1 MLDAQR
7 EIADPTAVDE
17 PSYPKDYVE
26 RMRCQALAW
35 RLADAW
41 RDYNATY
48 VRGCM
53 VPPVIQVCLMGQR
66 LGAWYPETREL
77 RISYAHVTC
86 DSWHAVLATLRH
98 EMAHQFTDEVLR
110 AHGETAHG
118 SAFRQACEVLRADPA
133 ARVRVSQGP
142 RPPVDGADAEPA
154 ESEGTERLMRRVA
167 KLLALGNS
175 PNEHEAASAV
185 QKARALIL
193 EYNLESVAANR
204 ERGFESRTM
213 GGVSRRRHGWEAAL
227 FALLPEYFFV
237 EVIQVSSYDCSR
249 DIEGNT
255 YEVFGTPANLAMAEY
270 VYAYISS
277 VLPGLWH
284 EHRLRNGITGDRDRL
299 QFFEG
304 VVVGFRKRLAA
315 EESARLAGENALVW
329 RGDPALTAF
338 YRYHHPR
345 IRITQRGGGQRGDAF
360 GAGQEAGKKLTLR
373 RPLTGESSGFGGLLG
388 G

>member
-1 MLDAQR
+1 MS
-7 EIADPTAVDE
+7 VDE
-17 PSYPKDYVE
+17 SSYPKDYVE
-26 RMRCQALAW
+26 RMRCQAIAW

-41 RDYNATY
+41 RDYNEMY
-48 VRGCM
+48 VKGRM
-53 VPPVIQVCLMGQR
+53 VPPVIQVCSMGQR
-66 LGAWYPETREL
+66 LGSWHPETREL
-77 RISYAHVTC
+77 RISYGHVFR

-98 EMAHQFTDEVLR
+98 EMAHQLTDEVFR
-110 AHGETAHG
+110 AHDETAHG
-118 SAFRQACEVLRADPA
+118 RAFRQACEILRADPA
-133 ARVRVSQGP
+133 ARVRVSDGLGQPADG
-142 RPPVDGADAEPA
+142 VDVAPT
-154 ESEGTERLMRRVA
+154 ESEGTERLMRRIA

-185 QKARALIL
+185 QKARALML
-193 EYNLESVAANR
+193 EYNVEVVAANR
-204 ERGFESRTM
+204 ARGFESRTM
-213 GGVSRRRHGWEAAL
+213 GGVSRRRHGWESAL
-227 FALLPEYFFV
+227 FGLLPEFFFV
-237 EVIQVSSYDCSR
+237 EVIQVASYDSR
-249 DIEGNT
+249 LDIEGST

-277 VLPGLWH
+277 VLPGLWR

-338 YRYHHPR
+338 YRYHYPR
-345 IRITQRGGGQRGDAF
+345 IRTTQRGGGQRGEAF

-373 RPLTGESSGFGGLLG
+373 RPLTGESGGFGGLLG